1 MALGGSQPEG
11 QRLILMAHAPIGKQ
25 AIHGPRQ
32 SRADC
37 YDRIAPQ
44 DRCFGANCYP
54 AVLRF
59 FPAEI
64 GVRQDGRT
72 M

>member
-1 MALGGSQPEG
+1 
-11 QRLILMAHAPIGKQ
+11 MAHAPIGKQ